1 MRKIKNLL
9 SMVDKVAVEEFAALL
24 KKAKNQD
31 ARIYLAGNGGSASTM
46 SHFASDLANLGFDAF
61 CLNDNMARVTA
72 LANDKGWDRV
82 YLEQLR
88 NLFRNGDVLVVA
100 SVHGGV
106 GKDKGNEWSQNLVQ
120 AAKYVGFLEGTV
132 LSLVGGNG
140 GNLKELSSVCVVVPS
155 WDAYHV
161 EGIHSVL
168 THVICG
174 LLK

>member
-24 KKAKNQD
+24 KKAKKN

-61 CLNDNMARVTA
+61 CLNDNLVRLTA

-88 NLFRNGDVLVVA
+88 SLFRNGDVLVLA

-106 GKDKGNEWSQNLVQ
+106 GKDQGDEWSQNLIQ
-120 AAKYVGFLEGTV
+120 AAKYVQFLEGTV

-161 EGIHSVL
+161 EAIHSVL
-168 THVICG
+168 THMLCG
-174 LLK
+174 MLK

>member
-1 MRKIKNLL
+1 MRTIRNLIGE
-9 SMVDKVAVEEFAALL
+9 VDTRAAETFAALL
-24 KKAKNQD
+24 KKAKKN

-46 SHFASDLANLGFDAF
+46 SHFASDLGNLGFDAF
-61 CLNDNMARVTA
+61 CLNDNLARVTA

-88 NLFRNGDVLVVA
+88 SLFEKGDVLVLA

-106 GKDKGNEWSQNLVQ
+106 GKEEGDEWSQNLVQ
-120 AAKYVGFLEGTV
+120 AAKYVDFVDGTV

-140 GNLKELSSVCVVVPS
+140 GKLKEISTVSVLVPS

-161 EGIHSVL
+161 EAIHSVL
-168 THVICG
+168 THVVCG
-174 LLK
+174 MLK

>member
-24 KKAKNQD
+24 KKAKKNG
-31 ARIYLAGNGGSASTM
+31 RIYLAGNGGSASTM
-46 SHFASDLANLGFDAF
+46 SHFASDLANLGFDTF
-61 CLNDNMARVTA
+61 CLNDNVARVTA

-88 NLFRNGDVLVVA
+88 SLFENGDVLILA
-100 SVHGGV
+100 SVHGCV
-106 GKDKGNEWSQNLVQ
+106 GQDEGDEWSQNLLQ
-120 AAKYVGFLEGTV
+120 AAKYVEFLEGTV
-132 LSLVGGNG
+132 LSLIGGNG

-155 WDAYHV
+155 WDAYEV